1 MKPVDHTYG
10 PYGWFFAQLNSLHI
24 KPDDLISP
32 PLYFLTSLDHRF
44 HHPSR
49 LRIAEHPLFLL
60 FFDFYPCGAGI
71 TPCHDQA
78 FLSSVNLVCSIGPPA
93 HKVYAPCG
101 IQVPGA
107 GDPLQIGRTVPPA
120 P

>member
-1 MKPVDHTYG
+1 MDHTYG
-10 PYGWFFAQLNSLHI
+10 PNGWFFAQSNSLHL
-24 KPDDLISP
+24 KPDDLIP
-32 PLYFLTSLDHRF
+32 PPFYFLTLLDHRI
-44 HHPSR
+44 HYPSR